1 MESTSSKKKKQ
12 ELGERKVIRKG
23 WRWARWLMLP
33 VALLSIPTSFDMP
46 YFLITNIVLLSSI
59 GLFFLFKRA
68 KRLEHDDVNLYL
80 IRDKMEKVI
89 PFTDI
94 ISIKRSST
102 KVNGERYWIIRYK
115 DDDKEKSVRYFRL
128 FWNKEFQQAVRD
140 QNPAVVIWTHPHF
153 NH

>member
-1 MESTSSKKKKQ
+1 MEYKASKGQ
-12 ELGERKVIRKG
+12 TVGSGERKVIRKG

-33 VALLSIPTSFDMP
+33 VALFSIPTSMEMP
-46 YFLITNIVLLSSI
+46 YFLITNIVLVLSI

-80 IRDKMEKVI
+80 IRDKKENVI

-94 ISIKRSST
+94 ISIKRSAT

-115 DDDKEKSVRYFRL
+115 DVDRERSLRYFRL

-140 QNPAVVIWTHPHF
+140 QNPSVVIWTHPHF

>member
-1 MESTSSKKKKQ
+1 MEYKASKGQ
-12 ELGERKVIRKG
+12 TVGSGERKVIRKG

-33 VALLSIPTSFDMP
+33 VALFSIPTSLEMP
-46 YFLITNIVLLSSI
+46 YFLITNIVLVLSI
-59 GLFFLFKRA
+59 GFFFLFKRA
-68 KRLEHDDVNLYL
+68 KRLEHDEINLYL
-80 IRDKMEKVI
+80 IRDKKEKVI

-94 ISIKRSST
+94 ISIKRSAT

-115 DDDKEKSVRYFRL
+115 DADRERSLRYFRL

-140 QNPAVVIWTHPHF
+140 QNPGVVIWTHPHF